1 MIESQFI
8 LIQQILAVVTL
19 ILGGALIIFIYD
31 AYKIVKQPTLL
42 YFTIGLFILVI
53 GIVLPDIV
61 QMVGQEIAVLYW
73 GEVLSR
79 ILEIIGIGVMN
90 FAVLRG

>member
-8 LIQQILAVVTL
+8 IIQQILALVTL

-31 AYKIVKQPTLL
+31 AYKLIRQPSLL
-42 YFTIGLFILVI
+42 YFTLGLFILVI
-53 GIVLPDIV
+53 GIVVPDISV
-61 QMVGQEIAVLYW
+61 VAHVSPAMLYW

-79 ILEIIGIGVMN
+79 ILAIIGIGVMN

>member
-8 LIQQILAVVTL
+8 IIQQILALVTL
-19 ILGGALIIFIYD
+19 ILGGALIIFVYD
-31 AYKIVKQPTLL
+31 AYKLIRQPSLL
-42 YFTIGLFILVI
+42 YFTLGLFILVI
-53 GIVLPDIV
+53 GIVVPDISV
-61 QMVGQEIAVLYW
+61 VANVSTEMLYW